1 AQMAP
6 SPIQHI
12 IFIVQENRTYD
23 AYFGRYTGKPGDTF
37 MYPLPTM
44 GGLPYGLA
52 CEPITMM
59 KCSSSS
65 QMRVPL
71 HTFVDTTKNK
81 IPNFDHSWSTAH
93 IDYDSGQMDKFNH
106 TTGPTGCDK
115 ATHYACY
122 VAATRSEIPNY
133 WKLADNFVLGDNS
146 FSSVMGPSFPNHL
159 YTVAARSGPMFDG
172 SAIDNPE
179 LGGKEPPV
187 WGCAANPKTSVQTF
201 TTMAAMPPSFMGT
214 PVSPPP
220 CWNTMGVQVRT
231 LASEMSAHGVTWKYY
246 VPSMTESNDAL
257 ASFADVN
264 HAPNPNGVDTGMN
277 AFQKDIMSNTLPQF
291 SWLSASHTEN
301 EHPGQSTACEGEN
314 WAGAQI
320 QAIESNKAIWDHSV
334 IVLTWDDYG
343 GFYDNV
349 APQPVDPLGLGFRVP
364 FLIISP
370 FAQHHISHRLYDF
383 TSVLKFAEDTFLGPT
398 PPRLSA
404 RESHVQSIGGDLDFT
419 APLAPTVTLPPQM
432 CP

>member
-1 AQMAP
+1 
-6 SPIQHI
+6 
-12 IFIVQENRTYD
+12 
-23 AYFGRYTGKPGDTF
+23 
-37 MYPLPTM
+37 
-44 GGLPYGLA
+44 
-52 CEPITMM
+52 
-59 KCSSSS
+59 
-65 QMRVPL
+65 
-71 HTFVDTTKNK
+71 
-81 IPNFDHSWSTAH
+81 
-93 IDYDSGQMDKFNH
+93 
-106 TTGPTGCDK
+106 
-115 ATHYACY
+115 
-122 VAATRSEIPNY
+122 
-133 WKLADNFVLGDNS
+133 
-146 FSSVMGPSFPNHL
+146 
-159 YTVAARSGPMFDG
+159 
-172 SAIDNPE
+172 
-179 LGGKEPPV
+179 
-187 WGCAANPKTSVQTF
+187 
-201 TTMAAMPPSFMGT
+201 
-214 PVSPPP
+214 
-220 CWNTMGVQVRT
+220 
-231 LASEMSAHGVTWKYY
+231 MSAHGVTWKYY